1 MSVLDRIPKRRQESK
16 YKRLSRI
23 YYNRMF
29 PRRHDALE
37 VAWSVFVGVFIG
49 VSPTFGV
56 AIIMTVATCALFKLP
71 KVPGVIADFVA
82 NPVTQFGFFYPAGY
96 ALGCAIVQPEAISFD
111 FLKEFEQVSWS
122 NFGTIMGNLWHNASG
137 HLFAFLVGIE
147 IIATITGFIFFF
159 IAYFVVGYRKKK
171 WLAAKTGYIHNLI
184 AEDEVLIK
192 ETRNKGKKP
201 MMHIYPF
208 KALRPVDPAEAKNI
222 SALPYDVMNRAEAK
236 EMAQG
241 LPHSYLRVT
250 RSELELDDS
259 LDAYDPKVYA
269 HARENLDKMI
279 ADGVIAHDKKDCL
292 YIYRQTMNGREQYG
306 LVCCVPAEDYF
317 NGTIKKHEL
326 TRADKEEDRLRHVLG
341 TNANT
346 GPVFLTYRDEGQFE
360 LLADVIKTAPTYDF
374 VTEADGFGHTVWVI
388 EDDAKIAAI
397 RKAFEAVPVS
407 YIADGH
413 HRSAAGARAASY
425 RAEEAKK
432 AGTYTGEEEFN
443 RYLAIL
449 FPSTQLKILDYNRV
463 LKSLNGRTPEQLMA
477 EMEKVFDIA
486 PLAEMQSPAKQNQVN
501 FYMGGK
507 WYACTFK
514 AEYLQNLGPVDSLD
528 VALLQK
534 LILKPLFDVDDPRT
548 SKNID
553 FVGGIRGLGE
563 LVKRVDS
570 GECAC
575 AFAMYPTTLD
585 QLMNIADAGE
595 IMPPKST
602 WFEPKLR
609 DGLLVHTLD

>member
-1 MSVLDRIPKRRQESK
+1 MIRFKHTPIDRNESK

-29 PRRHDALE
+29 PRRQDALK
-37 VAWSVFVGVFIG
+37 VAWSVFIGVFIG
-49 VSPTFGV
+49 VWPTIGF
-56 AIIMTVATCALFKLP
+56 AIILTVALCAVFRLP

-82 NPVTQFGFFYPAGY
+82 NPVTQFGFFYPGGY
-96 ALGCAIVQPEAISFD
+96 YIGCKIYNPDSISFD
-111 FLKEFEQVSWS
+111 FLGEFERMSIRNCAVILENLWV
-122 NFGTIMGNLWHNASG
+122 NAADHLIAFLIGITIMAAATAFVF
-137 HLFAFLVGIE
+137 FA
-147 IIATITGFIFFF
+147 
-159 IAYFVVGYRKKK
+159 IAYFVVSYRKKK
-171 WLAAKTGYIHNLI
+171 WIDGKTGYIHNLI
-184 AEDEVLIK
+184 SEDEVLIK
-192 ETRNKGKKP
+192 ESHKGKKP

-208 KALRPVDPAEAKNI
+208 KALRPVNPAEAETI

-236 EMAQG
+236 AMAEG

-250 RSELELDDS
+250 RAELELPDS
-259 LDAYDPKVYA
+259 VDAYDPKVYA

-279 ADGVIAHDKKDCL
+279 ADGVIAYDKKPCL
-292 YIYRQTMNGREQYG
+292 YVYRQTMNGREQYG
-306 LVCCVPAEDYF
+306 LVCCVPAADYF
-317 NGTIKKHEL
+317 NGIIKKHEL
-326 TRADKEEDRLRHVLG
+326 TRADKEEDRLRHVLA

-346 GPVFLTYRDEGQFE
+346 GPVFLTYRDQGQF
-360 LLADVIKTAPTYDF
+360 DVFGAVTKRPPVYDF
-374 VTEADGFGHTVWVI
+374 VSKGDGFGHTVWI
-388 EDDAKIAAI
+388 IDDDAEIEAI
-397 RKAFEAVPVS
+397 RKSFEAVPVS

-425 RAEEAKK
+425 RAQQNPNNTGAEE
-432 AGTYTGEEEFN
+432 YN

-463 LKSLNGRTPEQLMA
+463 LKDLNGRTPEQLME
-477 EMEKVFDIA
+477 EMKLVFDIEEL
-486 PLAEMQSPAKQNQVN
+486 PSMQSPAKQNQVN

-507 WYACTFK
+507 WYACSFK
-514 AEYLQNLGPVDSLD
+514 AEYLKNLGPVDSLD

-534 LILKPLFDVDDPRT
+534 LILKPLFDIDDPRT
-548 SKNID
+548 SKRID

-585 QLMNIADAGE
+585 QLMSIADAGE

>member
-1 MSVLDRIPKRRQESK
+1 MIRFKHTPIDRNESK

-29 PRRHDALE
+29 PRRQDALK
-37 VAWSVFVGVFIG
+37 VAWSVFIGVFIG
-49 VSPTFGV
+49 VWPTIGF
-56 AIIMTVATCALFKLP
+56 AIILTVALCAVFRLP

-82 NPVTQFGFFYPAGY
+82 NPVTQFGFFYPGGY
-96 ALGCAIVQPEAISFD
+96 YIGCKIYNPDSISFD
-111 FLKEFEQVSWS
+111 FLGEFERMSIRNCAVILENLWV
-122 NFGTIMGNLWHNASG
+122 NAADHLIAFMIGITIMAAATAFVF
-137 HLFAFLVGIE
+137 FA
-147 IIATITGFIFFF
+147 
-159 IAYFVVGYRKKK
+159 IAYFVVSYRKKK
-171 WLAAKTGYIHNLI
+171 WIDGKTGYIHNLI
-184 AEDEVLIK
+184 SEDEVLIK
-192 ETRNKGKKP
+192 ESHKGKKP

-208 KALRPVDPAEAKNI
+208 KALRPVNPAEAETI

-236 EMAQG
+236 AMAEG
-241 LPHSYLRVT
+241 LSHSYLRVT
-250 RSELELDDS
+250 RAELELPDS
-259 LDAYDPKVYA
+259 VDAYDPKVYA

-279 ADGVIAHDKKDCL
+279 ADGVIAYDKKPCL
-292 YIYRQTMNGREQYG
+292 YVYRQTMNGREQYG
-306 LVCCVPAEDYF
+306 LVCCVPAADYF
-317 NGTIKKHEL
+317 NGIIKKHEL
-326 TRADKEEDRLRHVLG
+326 TRADKEEDRLRHVLA

-346 GPVFLTYRDEGQFE
+346 GPVFLTYRDQGQF
-360 LLADVIKTAPTYDF
+360 DVFGAVTKRKPVYDF
-374 VTEADGFGHTVWVI
+374 VSKGDGFGHTVWVI
-388 EDDAKIAAI
+388 DDDAEIEAI
-397 RKAFEAVPVS
+397 RKSFEAVPVS

-425 RAEEAKK
+425 RAEQNPNN
-432 AGTYTGEEEFN
+432 TGDEEYN

-463 LKSLNGRTPEQLMA
+463 LKDLNGRTPEQLMA
-477 EMEKVFDIA
+477 EMEKVFDIVE
-486 PLAEMQSPAKQNQVN
+486 LDSMKSPEKQNQVN

-514 AEYLQNLGPVDSLD
+514 AQFLKNLGPVDSLD
-528 VALLQK
+528 VALLQR
-534 LILKPLFDVDDPRT
+534 LILKPLFDIDDPRT
-548 SKNID
+548 SKRID

-609 DGLLVHTLD
+609 DGLLVHSLD

>member
-1 MSVLDRIPKRRQESK
+1 MEAQESIDSLPRRKQESK

-29 PRRHDALE
+29 PRSQDALK
-37 VAWSVFVGVFIG
+37 VAWSVFIGVFIG
-49 VSPTFGV
+49 VWPTIGFAIILTV
-56 AIIMTVATCALFKLP
+56 AICALFRLP

-82 NPVTQFGFFYPAGY
+82 NPVTQFGFFYPGGY
-96 ALGCAIVQPEAISFD
+96 YIGCKIYHPGKIAFD
-111 FLKEFEQVSWS
+111 FLGEFERMSVRNCAVIVKNLWI
-122 NFGTIMGNLWHNASG
+122 NAADHLIAFMIGITIMA
-137 HLFAFLVGIE
+137 A
-147 IIATITGFIFFF
+147 ATGFVFFVL
-159 IAYFVVGYRKKK
+159 AYFIVNHRKKK
-171 WLAAKTGYIHNLI
+171 WLYKKTGYIHNLI
-184 AEDEVLIK
+184 TEDEVLIK
-192 ETRNKGKKP
+192 EAHKGKKP

-208 KALRPVDPAEAKNI
+208 KALRPVNPDEAKDI

-236 EMAQG
+236 AMAEG

-250 RSELELDDS
+250 RAEIELDDS
-259 LDAYDPKVYA
+259 VDPYDPKVYA

-279 ADGVIAHDKKDCL
+279 EDGVIAFDKKPCL
-292 YIYRQTMNGREQYG
+292 YVYRQTMNGREQYG
-306 LVCCVPAEDYF
+306 LVCCVPAADYF
-317 NGTIKKHEL
+317 SGIIKKHEL
-326 TRADKEEDRLRHVLG
+326 TRADKEEDRLRHVLD

-346 GPVFLTYRDEGQFE
+346 GPVFLTYRDNGQFD
-360 LLADVIKTAPTYDF
+360 LFGAVTKRKPVYDF
-374 VTEADGFGHTVWVI
+374 VSDGDGFGHTVWI
-388 EDDAKIAAI
+388 IDDDAEIEAI
-397 RKAFEAVPVS
+397 RKSFEAVPVS

-425 RAEEAKK
+425 RAEQNPNN
-432 AGTYTGEEEFN
+432 TGNEEYN

-463 LKSLNGRTPEQLMA
+463 LKDLNGRTPEQLM
-477 EMEKVFDIA
+477 EELKLVFDIA
-486 PLAEMQSPAKQNQVN
+486 PLAEMQHPAKQNQVN
-501 FYMGGK
+501 MYLQGK

-514 AEYLQNLGPVDSLD
+514 DKFLKNLGPVDSLD

-534 LILKPLFDVDDPRT
+534 LVLKPIFDIDDPRT
-548 SKNID
+548 SKRID

-585 QLMNIADAGE
+585 QLMDIADAGE

>member
-208 KALRPVDPAEAKNI
+208 KALRPRIDRIV
-222 SALPYDVMNRAEAK
+222 
-236 EMAQG
+236 G
-241 LPHSYLRVT
+241 L
-250 RSELELDDS
+250 
-259 LDAYDPKVYA
+259 
-269 HARENLDKMI
+269 
-279 ADGVIAHDKKDCL
+279 
-292 YIYRQTMNGREQYG
+292 
-306 LVCCVPAEDYF
+306 
-317 NGTIKKHEL
+317 
-326 TRADKEEDRLRHVLG
+326 
-341 TNANT
+341 
-346 GPVFLTYRDEGQFE
+346 
-360 LLADVIKTAPTYDF
+360 
-374 VTEADGFGHTVWVI
+374 
-388 EDDAKIAAI
+388 
-397 RKAFEAVPVS
+397 
-407 YIADGH
+407 
-413 HRSAAGARAASY
+413 
-425 RAEEAKK
+425 
-432 AGTYTGEEEFN
+432 
-443 RYLAIL
+443 
-449 FPSTQLKILDYNRV
+449 
-463 LKSLNGRTPEQLMA
+463 
-477 EMEKVFDIA
+477 
-486 PLAEMQSPAKQNQVN
+486 
-501 FYMGGK
+501 
-507 WYACTFK
+507 
-514 AEYLQNLGPVDSLD
+514 
-528 VALLQK
+528 
-534 LILKPLFDVDDPRT
+534 
-548 SKNID
+548 
-553 FVGGIRGLGE
+553 
-563 LVKRVDS
+563 
-570 GECAC
+570 
-575 AFAMYPTTLD
+575 
-585 QLMNIADAGE
+585 
-595 IMPPKST
+595 
-602 WFEPKLR
+602 
-609 DGLLVHTLD
+609 

>member
-1 MSVLDRIPKRRQESK
+1 MVKLRRNESK

-29 PRRHDALE
+29 PRRQDAMR
-37 VAWSVFVGVFIG
+37 VAWSVAAGVFIG
-49 VSPTFGV
+49 IWPTIGV
-56 AIIMTVATCALFKLP
+56 AIILTVAFCALFRLP
-71 KVPGVIADFVA
+71 KVPGIVSSFVA
-82 NPVTQFGFFYPAGY
+82 NPLTQFGFFYPTGY
-96 ALGCAIVQPEAISFD
+96 MLGCKIVHPEAIKFD
-111 FLKEFEQVSWS
+111 FLEEFQGLSFK
-122 NFGTIMGNLWHNASG
+122 NFTTVIG
-137 HLFAFLVGIE
+137 HLWNDAAFL
-147 IIATITGFIFFF
+147 
-159 IAYFVVGYRKKK
+159 AYFIVSYRKKK
-171 WLAAKTGYIHNLI
+171 WIEAKTGYIHNLI

-192 ETRNKGKKP
+192 EAHKGKKP

-208 KALRPVDPAEAKNI
+208 KALRPVNPAEAETI

-236 EMAQG
+236 AMAEG

-250 RSELELDDS
+250 RAELELPDS
-259 LDAYDPKVYA
+259 VDAYDPKVYA

-279 ADGVIAHDKKDCL
+279 EDGVIAFDQKPCL
-292 YIYRQTMNGREQYG
+292 YVYRQTMNGREQYG
-306 LVCCVPAEDYF
+306 LVCCVPAADYF

-326 TRADKEEDRLRHVLG
+326 TRADKEEDRLRHVLA

-346 GPVFLTYRDEGQFE
+346 GPVFLTYRDNGQFDIFG
-360 LLADVIKTAPTYDF
+360 AVTKRKPVYDF
-374 VTEADGFGHTVWVI
+374 VSKGDGFGHTVWVI
-388 EDDAKIAAI
+388 DDDAEIEAI
-397 RKAFEAVPVS
+397 RKSFEEIPVS

-425 RAEEAKK
+425 RAEQNPKN
-432 AGTYTGEEEFN
+432 TGNEEYN

-463 LKSLNGRTPEQLMA
+463 LKDLNGRTPEQLME
-477 EMEKVFDIA
+477 EMKLVFDIEEL
-486 PLAEMQSPAKQNQVN
+486 PSMQSPSKQNQVN

-514 AEYLQNLGPVDSLD
+514 DKFLKNLGPVDSLD

-534 LILKPLFDVDDPRT
+534 LILKPLFDIDDPRT
-548 SKNID
+548 SKRID

-585 QLMNIADAGE
+585 QLMSIADAGGS
-595 IMPPKST
+595 ISS
-602 WFEPKLR
+602 
-609 DGLLVHTLD
+609 